1 MNSSASRRCTYAL
14 NQTRAVVECCG
25 NALDEASFCCA
36 EGQSCLQTVAS
47 GAWKCTTQP
56 NYIFVPAGR
65 GDEGLVWWP
74 FLLVFLLL
82 LSLICLAGWLV
93 LRRNRPTQQKAV
105 QPQTAAVTKPSKPLH
120 PAAEAK
126 RKEWAGIEPLC
137 VTTVPQ
143 SSVLVRA
150 KSGSLWLTSPP
161 AVAVA
166 SPVYTIPPLP
176 QRTERHGRPRVIPLD
191 DLMRD
196 AIISETGLQVECDIT
211 VVKTYSKSA
220 AMCTDDEL
228 PSTPAAR

>member
-1 MNSSASRRCTYAL
+1 M
-14 NQTRAVVECCG
+14 
-25 NALDEASFCCA
+25 
-36 EGQSCLQTVAS
+36 
-47 GAWKCTTQP
+47 
-56 NYIFVPAGR
+56 
-65 GDEGLVWWP
+65 
-74 FLLVFLLL
+74 
-82 LSLICLAGWLV
+82 
-93 LRRNRPTQQKAV
+93 
-105 QPQTAAVTKPSKPLH
+105 H

-176 QRTERHGRPRVIPLD
+176 QRTERYLSLTHCRRSATRAPNDTRRGPECRHGRPRVIPLD

-196 AIISETGLQVECDIT
+196 AIISETGLQVSATKTHRINRQGNAPRWYNTAMPPVLATARLLQFFLPVTAGPVNAMARTQVECDIT